1 MNKSISPELVLNYFH
16 DKCNA
21 AEKREV
27 ENWLRAGE
35 DNYQMAMRWLK
46 EEESEDDEKF
56 LAGLL
61 VAEDD
66 VFKSTEELLGKL
78 KGENRHLLESQVKK
92 KAGFYGVEISRK
104 FAYSMAASVV
114 MVLLSAWLLKIY
126 VEKKLTTITTAF
138 AQTQKVVLPDSSVV
152 ILNGNS
158 SLSYRSSVFEKDRQ
172 IWMKGE
178 AFFEVNHLS
187 DDSKFLVHLSEDKTV
202 EVLGTEFD
210 VSERKN
216 LSKIVLKSGKIRLD
230 IPAEHEN
237 IEMVP
242 GEMVEVDSFKG
253 SVKKEFVNSELYYSW
268 IHGKWKFDS
277 TRLREILNKLSE
289 THGTNVYVYDSSL
302 LNRTVSGT
310 IPLHGESRILVNNIA
325 NAFDLKI
332 EEQKGKIYLKG
343 RK

>member
-1 MNKSISPELVLNYFH
+1 MNKDISPELVLNYFH

-27 ENWLRAGE
+27 ENWLRSGE

-66 VFKSTEELLGKL
+66 VFKSTEELLSKHRGGNSHRL
-78 KGENRHLLESQVKK
+78 NSNVKK
-92 KAGFYGVEISRK
+92 TGFYDIKISRK
-104 FAYSMAASVV
+104 YGYGLAASVV
-114 MVLLSAWLLKIY
+114 VILLSAWLLNGYFKN
-126 VEKKLTTITTAF
+126 KLTTVKTAF
-138 AQTQKVVLPDSSVV
+138 AQTQKVVLPDSSIV

-158 SLSYRSSVFEKDRQ
+158 SLSYRSSVFEKERQ
-172 IWMKGE
+172 VWMEGE
-178 AFFEVNHLS
+178 AFFEVSHLS
-187 DDSKFLVHLSEDKTV
+187 DDSKFLVHLSEGKTV

-230 IPAEHEN
+230 IPQEHEN
-237 IEMVP
+237 IEMAP

-253 SVKKEFVNSELYYSW
+253 SVKKELVNSELYYSW
-268 IHGKWKFDS
+268 IHGKWKFDG

-289 THGTNVYVYDSSL
+289 THGKSVYVYDSSL

-310 IPLHGESRILVNNIA
+310 VPLHGESQILINNIA

-332 EEQKGKIYLKG
+332 EEQKGKIYLKE